1 MPNPTSE
8 PMVTKITID
17 GLEIPV
23 DALAR
28 VDDDAVAQIFKV
40 IAAMDESE
48 QSDFILSTSTAAYR

>member
-1 MPNPTSE
+1 MPNPTSK

-23 DALAR
+23 DMLPP
-28 VDDDAVAQIFKV
+28 VDDEAVAKIFKV
-40 IAAMDESE
+40 IAAIDESE